1 MIHLFFKAFYIKT
14 FKFLKKAQRDVF
26 IFYEITVY
34 DLLYV

>member
-1 MIHLFFKAFYIKT
+1 MIHPFFKAFYIKT
-14 FKFLKKAQRDVF
+14 FKFLKKAQRDF